1 MAPLGVLLWHN
12 GLGSGI
18 VSSVAWVVAVVQV
31 RFLALE
37 LPHAVSTATKKK
49 KKKNWH
55 HCKNAKI

>member
-37 LPHAVSTATKKK
+37 LPQKKK
-49 KKKNWH
+49 KKIGTTVKMQRYE
-55 HCKNAKI
+55 